1 MKTIHLKRG
10 SVKLGFI
17 MMIVISC
24 LDKLPAQMRVW
35 TNGTTNNNFSAAL
48 IGKSDDNSRI
58 RIIYKT
64 GAIKTLS
71 TENLSKADNIYVGN
85 WNPKDFQLIHEDRA
99 VLAVYKRGYVIG
111 KRVPMTADEYALALQ
126 RHALEVDTWKAKLA
140 SLHAELKNVG
150 RGGSGPFSPEMER
163 LAINGQIT
171 NLRANPPRVP
181 QRTSGVKDVLFVIW
195 SGYWS
200 KRPNENNM
208 VSLKLLPTSLKFR
221 TKDYGRLLAFVASK

>member
-1 MKTIHLKRG
+1 MKTIHIKRG

-17 MMIVISC
+17 LMIVFSC

-85 WNPKDFQLIHEDRA
+85 WNPKDFQLIHEDRT

-111 KRVPMTADEYALALQ
+111 KRVAMPADEYALALQ
-126 RHALEVDTWKAKLA
+126 RHSLAVDKWKAQLA
-140 SLHAELKNVG
+140 SLHDELRNAERK
-150 RGGSGPFSPEMER
+150 GSGNLDLGYS
-163 LAINGQIT
+163 AITANIS
-171 NLRANPPRVP
+171 NLRGNPPREP
-181 QRTSGVKDVLFVIW
+181 RRTSTAKDVLFVIW

-200 KRPNENNM
+200 KRPKEDNM